1 MRNPVDTHG
10 YRPEHAPCLAAFW
23 LKRDPF
29 PYADRLLGV
38 DPLFAQA
45 GADTSAHRLIDRI
58 ALRLGH
64 AGGPRS
70 GDYTLDRKRIYIL
83 PSRAG
88 LLFAGAMAT
97 MLLATINYSLALGYV
112 LTFVLVSV
120 GLVSMLHTYRNLS
133 GLILRPGRGDP
144 VHAGQLAELSMT
156 LVNLSRQARY
166 AIQIDTAASQQP
178 VLHDIGAQAER
189 IATVA
194 LATSRRGWMPAPRFK
209 LSTTFPLGLW
219 RAWTYWQPASRV
231 LVLAHPETPPAP
243 LPDSNQADG
252 ELADRSR
259 GDDDFSAVRPY
270 REGDSLRRL
279 AWKVMAR
286 SASDEPLTKSF
297 EGGSGGEL
305 LLDWRTLPAAM
316 DTESK
321 LSRLTRWVMQAE
333 LAGHRFALALPGID
347 LDVDSGPAHRAGC
360 LEALATYAPSAAAIA
375 SGTAGTAGAA
385 AATVAAPAKARR

>member
-1 MRNPVDTHG
+1 MAVQ
-10 YRPEHAPCLAAFW
+10 
-23 LKRDPF
+23 
-29 PYADRLLGV
+29 
-38 DPLFAQA
+38 AQA
-45 GADTSAHRLIDRI
+45 QRLADRI
-58 ALRLGH
+58 ALRLAH
-64 AGGPRS
+64 QAGPRS
-70 GDYTLDRKRIYIL
+70 GDYTLDRRRIYIL

-133 GLILRPGRGDP
+133 GLVLRPGRGDP

-156 LVNLSRQARY
+156 LVNRSRQPRY
-166 AIQIDTAASQQP
+166 ALQVEVPGNQDSPIHDVGAS
-178 VLHDIGAQAER
+178 AEK

-194 LATSRRGWMPAPRFK
+194 LQTRQRGWMPAPRFT

-219 RAWTYWQPASRV
+219 RAWTYWQPASRI
-231 LVLAHPETPPAP
+231 LVHPWPESPPAP
-243 LPDSNQADG
+243 LPASDLADG
-252 ELADRSR
+252 EMQDRNR
-259 GDDDFSAVRPY
+259 GDDDFSAIRPY

-286 SASDEPLTKSF
+286 SSSDDPLTKSF

-305 LLDWRTLPAAM
+305 LLDWRNLPPSLDVEAR
-316 DTESK
+316 

-333 LAGHRFALALPGID
+333 AGGQRFGLILPGREID
-347 LDVDSGPAHRAGC
+347 ADGGPAHRAAC
-360 LEALATYAPSAAAIA
+360 LEALATFAPPRSA
-375 SGTAGTAGAA
+375 G
-385 AATVAAPAKARR
+385 VHPAPGVDEAR

>member
-1 MRNPVDTHG
+1 MIPTHG
-10 YRPEHAPCLAAFW
+10 
-23 LKRDPF
+23 
-29 PYADRLLGV
+29 
-38 DPLFAQA
+38 PLFAQA
-45 GADTSAHRLIDRI
+45 PSDTSAHRLVDRI
-58 ALRLGH
+58 AQRLGH
-64 AGGPRS
+64 AGGPRG
-70 GDYTLDRKRIYIL
+70 GDYTLDRKHIYIL

-88 LLFAGAMAT
+88 MLFAGAMAT

-112 LTFVLVSV
+112 LTFVLASV

-144 VHAGQLAELSMT
+144 VHAGQFAELSMT
-156 LVNLSRQARY
+156 LVNPSRQTRY
-166 AIQIDTAASQQP
+166 ALQIDAPGNQQP
-178 VLHDIGAQAER
+178 VLHDVGANAER

-194 LATSRRGWMPAPRFK
+194 LATGRRGWLAAPRFRF
-209 LSTTFPLGLW
+209 STTFPLGLW

-231 LVLAHPETPPAP
+231 LVHPHPETPATP
-243 LPDSNQADG
+243 LPEANQADG
-252 ELADRSR
+252 EIQDRSR

-305 LLDWRTLPAAM
+305 LLDWRGLPPAM
-316 DTESK
+316 DTEAK

-333 LAGHRFALALPGID
+333 LAGQRFALALPGID
-347 LDVDSGPAHRAGC
+347 VGVDSGPAHRAAC
-360 LEALATYAPSAAAIA
+360 LEALATFSLQ
-375 SGTAGTAGAA
+375 
-385 AATVAAPAKARR
+385 

>member
-1 MRNPVDTHG
+1 V
-10 YRPEHAPCLAAFW
+10 EE
-23 LKRDPF
+23 
-29 PYADRLLGV
+29 
-38 DPLFAQA
+38 
-45 GADTSAHRLIDRI
+45 AHRLLERI

-70 GDYTLDRKRIYIL
+70 GDYTLDRRRIYIL

-88 LLFAGAMAT
+88 MLFAGAMVT

-133 GLILRPGRGDP
+133 GLVLRPGRGEP

-156 LVNLSRQARY
+156 LVNASSQVRY
-166 AIQIDTAASQQP
+166 ALQVQAPGGQQP
-178 VLHDIGAQAER
+178 LIHDVAAQAEK
-189 IATVA
+189 IVTVA
-194 LATSRRGWMPAPRFK
+194 LPTSRRGWMAAPRFT
-209 LSTTFPLGLW
+209 LCTTFPLGLW

-231 LVLAHPETPPAP
+231 LVHAWPETPAAP
-243 LPDSNQADG
+243 LPESSQADG
-252 ELADRSR
+252 EMQDRVR

-305 LLDWRTLPAAM
+305 LLDWRSLPAAM
-316 DTESK
+316 DTEAK
-321 LSRLTRWVMQAE
+321 LSRLTRWVLQAE
-333 LAGHRFALALPGID
+333 LAGQRFALALPGLDID
-347 LDVDSGPAHRAGC
+347 IDNGAAHRATC
-360 LEALATYAPSAAAIA
+360 LEALATFSLPRA
-375 SGTAGTAGAA
+375 TAA
-385 AATVAAPAKARR
+385 AAAGATKAGKSGTGESAARKSGTGESAR

>member
-1 MRNPVDTHG
+1 MIPTHG
-10 YRPEHAPCLAAFW
+10 
-23 LKRDPF
+23 
-29 PYADRLLGV
+29 
-38 DPLFAQA
+38 PLFAQDP
-45 GADTSAHRLIDRI
+45 ADTTAHRLIDRI

-64 AGGPRS
+64 DGGARS

-88 LLFAGAMAT
+88 MLFAGAMAT
-97 MLLATINYSLALGYV
+97 MLLAAINYSLALGYA
-112 LTFVLVSV
+112 LTFVLASV

-133 GLILRPGRGDP
+133 GLVLRPGRGDP

-156 LVNLSRQARY
+156 LVNPSRLTRY
-166 AIQIDTAASQQP
+166 ALQIDAPGSQQP
-178 VLHDIGAQAER
+178 ILHDVSAQAER

-194 LATSRRGWMPAPRFK
+194 LATERRGWMAAPRFK

-219 RAWTYWQPASRV
+219 RAWTYWQPASSV
-231 LVLAHPETPPAP
+231 LVHPHPETPAAP
-243 LPDSNQADG
+243 LPDSNLADG
-252 ELADRSR
+252 ELRDRSR

-270 REGDSLRRL
+270 RDGDSLRRL

-286 SASDEPLTKSF
+286 SASDELLTKSF

-305 LLDWRTLPAAM
+305 LLDWGSLPGTM

-333 LAGHRFALALPGID
+333 LAGQRFALALPGSHF
-347 LDVDSGPAHRAGC
+347 DVDGGPAHRAAC
-360 LEALATYAPSAAAIA
+360 LEALATYSLP
-375 SGTAGTAGAA
+375 AA
-385 AATVAAPAKARR
+385 AAR